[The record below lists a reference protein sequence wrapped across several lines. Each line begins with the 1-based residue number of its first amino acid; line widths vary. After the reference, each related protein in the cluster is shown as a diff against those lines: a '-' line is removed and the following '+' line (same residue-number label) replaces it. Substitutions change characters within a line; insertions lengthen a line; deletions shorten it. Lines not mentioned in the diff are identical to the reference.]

1 MQDSA
6 PTVRVA
12 ASPGDELLPAWVV
25 MPSCPERDVI
35 VEALHSLACEVQ
47 LPADAQAVI
56 ELLAQTSPSLVLL
69 SECLCHPGLSEQMVE
84 TLRDGVSR
92 KPCSFVVVTKDANRV
107 EAAPW
112 LALGVDEFLEAPTC
126 ASSARFRIA
135 PLCRIGRLR
144 RELQEAEGR
153 AESATRT
160 KTEFLRNIN
169 HELRTPM
176 TTIQGLAEMLLDEE
190 IDTQTPGSRGS
201 SLLGILDHAKE
212 LTQRIDN
219 LLELSRLEGGAMEIR
234 LRDESPLDILDTIQ
248 KDFRHLAEGKGLG
261 FSVTLSGAMPRT
273 VLTDATC
280 LKEVLRHV
288 VGNAVKF
295 TARGEVTIRSRVLA
309 KLSRPL
315 WQLEIRD
322 TGIGIPAD
330 KLNVLFRPFVQ
341 ADMSPSRDH
350 GGVGVGLAISKRL
363 IQMLGGSVQVH
374 STKGE
379 GTTISLSVETGPLDA
394 IEMLDETAAMSLL
407 SRAPAP
413 VPASPF
419 GSCKLQGRILLAE
432 DAIANQRILA
442 AILSKAGA
450 EVEIVENGQL
460 AADAALDAAERGNP
474 FHLILMDMQMPV
486 LDGYHATTLLRSHGY
501 QFPIV
506 ALTAHTIAGE
516 RESCLAVGCDD
527 YLTKP
532 VERESFVSFVSQYC
546 ASEDP
551 QPVAARAG
559 SC

>member
-1 MQDSA
+1 
-6 PTVRVA
+6 
-12 ASPGDELLPAWVV
+12 
-25 MPSCPERDVI
+25 MPDCAERKII
-35 VEALHSLACEVQ
+35 VEALQSLGGDVQ
-47 LPADAQAVI
+47 LPVDAQAII
-56 ELLAQTSPSLVLL
+56 ELLTRTSPNLVFL
-69 SECLCHPGLSEQMVE
+69 SACLCHAGLSEQMME
-84 TLRDGVSR
+84 TLRDGLSR
-92 KPCSFVVVTKDANRV
+92 KTCSFVVVTKDADGV
-107 EAAPW
+107 DSAPW
-112 LALGVDEFLEAPTC
+112 MELGVDEILEVPRS
-126 ASSARFRIA
+126 ASSARLRIA

-144 RELQEAEGR
+144 RQLLEAEKR

-176 TTIQGLAEMLLDEE
+176 TTIQGLAEMLLEE
-190 IDTQTPGSRGS
+190 EEDVSRSPGSRGS
-201 SLLGILDHAKE
+201 SLLGILDHARE

-219 LLELSRLEGGAMEIR
+219 LLELSRLEGGAMEVR
-234 LRDESPLDILDTIQ
+234 LREESPIDILDTIQ
-248 KDFRHLAEGKGLG
+248 KDFRHLAEGKGLK
-261 FSVTLSGAMPRT
+261 FSVVQSGAMPRAI
-273 VLTDATC
+273 LTDASC

-295 TARGEVTIRSRVLA
+295 TAQGEVMIRSRVLA

-322 TGIGIPAD
+322 TGVGIPAD

-350 GGVGVGLAISKRL
+350 GGIGVGLSISKRL
-363 IQMLGGSVQVH
+363 IHMLGGSVQIH
-374 STKGE
+374 SIEGE
-379 GTTISLSVETGPLDA
+379 GTAISLSVETGPLEA
-394 IEMLDETAAMSLL
+394 VEMIGEADTLTLL
-407 SRAPAP
+407 SQAPAP
-413 VPASPF
+413 VPATRF

-432 DAIANQRILA
+432 DAVANQRILA
-442 AILSKAGA
+442 AILRKAGA

-460 AADAALDAAERGNP
+460 AADAALDAADRGNP
-474 FHLILMDMQMPV
+474 FHLVLMDMQMPV

-501 QFPIV
+501 QYPIV

-546 ASEDP
+546 GSESP
-551 QPVAARAG
+551 QPVAARAD

>member
-1 MQDSA
+1 MHNSDVTPPPA
-6 PTVRVA
+6 N
-12 ASPGDELLPAWVV
+12 SPATGKLDTWVI
-25 MPSCPERDVI
+25 MPSCAEREAI
-35 VEALHSLACEVQ
+35 VEALESLGCEVR
-47 LPADAQAVI
+47 LPTDAQAVI
-56 ELLAQTSPSLVLL
+56 ELLTRTSPSLVLL
-69 SECLCHPGLSEQMVE
+69 SACLCQRGLSEQMVE
-84 TLRDGVSR
+84 TLRDGLSQE
-92 KPCSFVVVTKDANRV
+92 PCSFVVVVKDADQV
-107 EAAPW
+107 DAASW
-112 LALGVDEFLEAPTC
+112 LALGVDEFLEAPRNT
-126 ASSARFRIA
+126 SSARFRIA

-144 RELQEAEGR
+144 RQLMEAEGS

-190 IDTQTPGSRGS
+190 DDTQTPGSRGS
-201 SLLGILDHAKE
+201 SLRGILDHAKE

-234 LRDESPLDILDTIQ
+234 LRDESPLGILDTIQ

-273 VLTDATC
+273 ILTDANC
-280 LKEVLRHV
+280 LKEVLRHL

-295 TARGEVTIRSRVLA
+295 TARGEVAIRSRVLA
-309 KLSRPL
+309 KLSRPQ

-330 KLNVLFRPFVQ
+330 KLSVLFRPFVQ

-363 IQMLGGSVQVH
+363 VQMLGGSVQVH
-374 STKGE
+374 STKSE
-379 GTTISLSVETGPLDA
+379 GTAISLSVETGPLDA
-394 IEMLDETAAMSLL
+394 VEMIDEADAMSLL

-413 VPASPF
+413 VPAAQF
-419 GSCKLQGRILLAE
+419 GSRQLRGRILLAE

-442 AILSKAGA
+442 AILRKAGA
-450 EVEIVENGQL
+450 EVELVENGQL
-460 AADAALDAAERGNP
+460 AADAALDAAARGNP

-501 QFPIV
+501 VFPIV

-546 ASEDP
+546 GSENP
-551 QPVAARAG
+551 QLVAARAG